1 MTVPQTREIGNPRR
15 SAVSPG
21 RLARGV
27 RALYPPGMLHVANG
41 DHALSVLRAAGLPG
55 DVIAWSD
62 VLDQGPVCGEPGT
75 AAFRELRARWLAGD
89 GAGSPGGVAAQREQW
104 GRALR
109 GGADEGVLWF

>member
-41 DHALSVLRAAGLPG
+41 DHALAVLRAAGLQG
-55 DVIAWSD
+55 EVIAWSD
-62 VLDQGPVCGEPGT
+62 VLDQGPVRGEPGRPPF
-75 AAFRELRARWLAGD
+75 ASFRPD
-89 GAGSPGGVAAQREQW
+89 GW
-104 GRALR
+104 GRTGRANWSR
-109 GGADEGVLWF
+109 GARRLN